1 MKLPGRTTNGP
12 KEPKIPRTQNNGGGE
27 NKKNEACIMD
37 SNFILLVELVYAP
50 LHALAESNQRLRAH
64 VI

>member
-1 MKLPGRTTNGP
+1 MKLLGRATNGL
-12 KEPKIPRTQNNGGGE
+12 KDPKIPRTQNNGGGE
-27 NKKNEACIMD
+27 NKKNEAGIMD

-50 LHALAESNQRLRAH
+50 LHVLAESNQRLRAH